1 MNHAKELLR
10 RAAAAGYTFEVGS
23 EGEVDYRG
31 PDAKRAWE
39 VVIYLEEADVRFIAD
54 GKVQGWAL
62 ISAYGLE
69 DDETIM
75 DCSGAG
81 PIYLIAKAIGEENQ

>member
-23 EGEVDYRG
+23 EGEIDYLG
-31 PDAKRAWE
+31 PNVKDAWE
-39 VVIYLEEADVRFIAD
+39 AVIDLEEANVHFLAD
-54 GKVQGWAL
+54 GKVLGWAL

-69 DDETIM
+69 DDEAIM

-81 PIYLIAKAIGEENQ
+81 PIYLIAKEIGEENP

>member
-1 MNHAKELLR
+1 MNHAKELLN

-23 EGEVDYRG
+23 EGEIDYRG

-39 VVIYLEEADVRFIAD
+39 VVLYLEEADVRFIAD

-62 ISAYGLE
+62 ISAYGFE
-69 DDETIM
+69 DDEAIM

-81 PIYLIAKAIGEENQ
+81 PIYLIANAIGEENQ

>member
-1 MNHAKELLR
+1 MNHEKDFLR

-23 EGEVDYRG
+23 EGKVDYRG

-75 DCSGAG
+75 DCSG
-81 PIYLIAKAIGEENQ
+81 PIYLIAKAIGEKNQ

>member
-1 MNHAKELLR
+1 MNHAKELLN

-23 EGEVDYRG
+23 EGEIDYRG

-69 DDETIM
+69 DDEAIM
-75 DCSGAG
+75 DCSGSG
-81 PIYLIAKAIGEENQ
+81 PIYLLANAIGEENQ

>member
-1 MNHAKELLR
+1 MNHAKELLN
-10 RAAAAGYTFEVGS
+10 RAAAAGYTFRVGS
-23 EGEVDYRG
+23 EGEIDYRG
-31 PDAKRAWE
+31 PDAKRAWKA
-39 VVIYLEEADVRFIAD
+39 VTNLEEANVRFIAD

-62 ISAYGLE
+62 ISAYGLA
-69 DDETIM
+69 IM

>member
-1 MNHAKELLR
+1 MNHAKELLN

-23 EGEVDYRG
+23 EGEIDYRG

-62 ISAYGLE
+62 ISAYGFE

-75 DCSGAG
+75 DCSGSG
-81 PIYLIAKAIGEENQ
+81 PISLLANAIGEENP

>member
-1 MNHAKELLR
+1 MNHEKDFLR

-23 EGEVDYRG
+23 EGEIDYRG

-62 ISAYGLE
+62 ISAYGFE
-69 DDETIM
+69 DDEAIM

-81 PIYLIAKAIGEENQ
+81 PIYLLANAIGEENP

>member
-1 MNHAKELLR
+1 MNHEKDFLR

-23 EGEVDYRG
+23 EGKVDYLG
-31 PDAKRAWE
+31 PDAKKAWE
-39 VVIYLEEADVRFIAD
+39 VVIDLEEADVRFIAD

-75 DCSGAG
+75 DCSG
-81 PIYLIAKAIGEENQ
+81 PIYLIAKAIGEKNQ

>member
-1 MNHAKELLR
+1 MNHEKDFLR
-10 RAAAAGYTFEVGS
+10 RAAAAGYTFEVSSKGKI
-23 EGEVDYRG
+23 YYLG
-31 PDAKRAWE
+31 PDAKHAWKA
-39 VVIYLEEADVRFIAD
+39 VINLEEADVRFIAD

-75 DCSGAG
+75 DCSG
-81 PIYLIAKAIGEENQ
+81 PIYLIAKAIGEKNP

>member
-1 MNHAKELLR
+1 MNHEKDFLR
-10 RAAAAGYTFEVGS
+10 RAAAAGYTFRVGS
-23 EGEVDYRG
+23 EGEIDYRG
-31 PDAKRAWE
+31 PDAKKAWE
-39 VVIYLEEADVRFIAD
+39 AVIYLEEADVHFIAD

-81 PIYLIAKAIGEENQ
+81 PIYLIANAIGEENQ

>member
-1 MNHAKELLR
+1 MNHEKDFLR
-10 RAAAAGYTFEVGS
+10 RAAAAGYTFRVGS
-23 EGEVDYRG
+23 EGEIDYRG
-31 PDAKRAWE
+31 PDAKRAWKA
-39 VVIYLEEADVRFIAD
+39 VTNLEEANVRFIAD

-62 ISAYGLE
+62 ISAYGLA
-69 DDETIM
+69 IM

>member
-1 MNHAKELLR
+1 MNHEKDFLR

-75 DCSGAG
+75 DCSG
-81 PIYLIAKAIGEENQ
+81 PIYLIAKAIGEKNP